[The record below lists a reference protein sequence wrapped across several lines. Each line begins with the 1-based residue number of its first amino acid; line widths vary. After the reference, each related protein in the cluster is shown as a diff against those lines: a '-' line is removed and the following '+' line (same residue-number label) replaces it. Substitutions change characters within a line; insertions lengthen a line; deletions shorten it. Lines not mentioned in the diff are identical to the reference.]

1 MELAEATQL
10 LTDLA
15 TDLAAL
21 RKTCETV
28 RAGTAAL
35 DEPLAVKRLSES
47 YRNEQR
53 GELRQT
59 AIERHREL
67 SARAALADEKLADQT
82 PERMRRDYVRRAQL
96 VPAPS
101 DEELKRRGIVLD
113 SDKYL
118 ARQNSAVLAELRTLN
133 TRFALQG
140 TPAEELSVLAKNA
153 AASSTESDAAM
164 LCLIQGELARRPKAD
179 KDTKT
184 SVARVDVDKAIAALA
199 LPPQA
204 AGLADTVGKIRVVT
218 RAIKSAY
225 RELQDP
231 NFRDLSPALEA
242 MRADPAAFR
251 AAVPERLERE
261 KQRVE
266 DAARRITRAG
276 VLEEIEQGEGR

>member
-15 TDLAAL
+15 PDLAAL
-21 RKTCETV
+21 RKTCENV

-35 DEPLAVKRLSES
+35 DEPLAVRRLSES

-59 AIERHREL
+59 AISRHREL
-67 SARAALADEKLADQT
+67 QARAALVDEQLADQT
-82 PERMRRDYVRRAQL
+82 PERTRGDYIRRARP
-96 VPAPS
+96 VPEPTEQDFKQA
-101 DEELKRRGIVLD
+101 GICLD
-113 SDKYL
+113 SDKHL
-118 ARQNSAVLAELRTLN
+118 ARQNAAILSELRIMN
-133 TRFALQG
+133 TRAALRG
-140 TPAEELSVLAKNA
+140 TPAEEIKMQAKARGASGTEADAAWLFLAK
-153 AASSTESDAAM
+153 
-164 LCLIQGELARRPKAD
+164 CELATRPEK
-179 KDTKT
+179 KGDTAT
-184 SVARVDVDKAIAALA
+184 GVARVDVDKAIAALA

-204 AGLADTVGKIRVVT
+204 AGLADTLAKIRVVT
-218 RAIKSAY
+218 RAIQSAY

-231 NFRDLSPALEA
+231 NFRDLSPVLET

-261 KQRVE
+261 KQRVK

-276 VLEEIEQGEGR
+276 VLEELDAQGGE